1 MIVLRERRKPLLL
14 LASRSSAIGRQITG
28 VGRARFVTLLFALL
42 CGDLG
47 AGAVWGSMEAGR
59 NLTDGS
65 RTAARLNIALTV
77 QTFNQ
82 LTNDQLS

>member
-1 MIVLRERRKPLLL
+1 
-14 LASRSSAIGRQITG
+14 
-28 VGRARFVTLLFALL
+28 
-42 CGDLG
+42 
-47 AGAVWGSMEAGR
+47 MEAGR

-77 QTFNQ
+77 QAFNQ